1 MDCRMDTVL
10 VGMKT
15 VLLLHIFIRA
25 QNRDAHLYGV
35 NIPNEV
41 TYSNKT
47 YDFHFL
53 EILANS

>member
-25 QNRDAHLYGV
+25 QNRDAHLYEV
-35 NIPNEV
+35 NIPNEGR
-41 TYSNKT
+41 TNRHKK
-47 YDFHFL
+47 
-53 EILANS
+53 